1 MPSKLRSGAPAPL
14 RGSGRGAPASAAT
27 WWTLLGRLL
36 PREVR
41 ERVYE
46 PACYDRLRDSLERGS
61 QQPGVGIYAIGAFVG
76 AAGRNMPR
84 IWFDGRALS
93 GIGRLTLAIGV
104 VAAGLWILTA
114 VRYAYAAGY

>member
-1 MPSKLRSGAPAPL
+1 
-14 RGSGRGAPASAAT
+14 
-27 WWTLLGRLL
+27 
-36 PREVR
+36 
-41 ERVYE
+41 
-46 PACYDRLRDSLERGS
+46 
-61 QQPGVGIYAIGAFVG
+61 VGIYAIGAFVG